1 MPGSAAVYSKHLYG
15 QDLDG
20 YLQLAHIDAQTSDL
34 TGSMY
39 VTARQLDALYEMEGN
54 MDYYITANSFYIPHR
69 ATSNIRHFR
78 SLYVDLDVDR
88 RSKYSKTEAFYMLY
102 YLADGGEIPTPSM
115 VVDSGRGLHVYWRIE
130 HAPMGAVL
138 TWQAMQDYLYKQLK
152 HLGAD
157 PQSTDSARLLRLPG
171 TINSKNGATC
181 QILIINDYIYSLSD
195 LREQYLKYK
204 PKTKKAKT
212 KKSGEVSYI
221 YKPYT
226 LHMARLQ
233 DLMTLCKLRN
243 YNVTGCRNTILH
255 LYAYWIGVTVRD
267 ETVLRDE
274 VIALNEK
281 FTQPLKDN
289 EIQAVLE
296 CIPKVVQD
304 FLEPTTNSR
313 NGYNYRNERLIDILH
328 ITKHEQQY
336 MRTII
341 DRQEKYRRNNERRK
355 KKRRN
360 DAGLTTEQQRT
371 LDIRQKAMSFK
382 AQGLTQKEIAD
393 RLGVTQGYISR
404 LLRQG

>member
-1 MPGSAAVYSKHLYG
+1 
-15 QDLDG
+15 LDG

-34 TGSMY
+34 TGMY

-243 YNVTGCRNTILH
+243 YNVTGCGIISCFSH
-255 LYAYWIGVTVRD
+255 LSRVFLCFSIPRLRSASTTSSGVT
-267 ETVLRDE
+267 
-274 VIALNEK
+274 
-281 FTQPLKDN
+281 
-289 EIQAVLE
+289 
-296 CIPKVVQD
+296 C
-304 FLEPTTNSR
+304 PTT
-313 NGYNYRNERLIDILH
+313 
-328 ITKHEQQY
+328 
-336 MRTII
+336 
-341 DRQEKYRRNNERRK
+341 
-355 KKRRN
+355 
-360 DAGLTTEQQRT
+360 LT
-371 LDIRQKAMSFK
+371 
-382 AQGLTQKEIAD
+382 
-393 RLGVTQGYISR
+393 GYIGPFVRIGS
-404 LLRQG
+404 LCHGFVLCLASLAFSTLFSLCSSIITP